1 MDLQSIVPAVCIDYA
16 KIHVKNFQKTLGGN
30 EFEVYGNVTT

>member
-16 KIHVKNFQKTLGGN
+16 KIHVKNFQKTSGGN